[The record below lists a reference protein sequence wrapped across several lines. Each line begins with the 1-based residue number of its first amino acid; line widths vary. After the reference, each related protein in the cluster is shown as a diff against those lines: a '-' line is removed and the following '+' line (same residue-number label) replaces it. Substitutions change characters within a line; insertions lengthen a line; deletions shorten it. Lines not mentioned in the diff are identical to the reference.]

1 MITFLICVAI
11 LIAGYFVYGEI
22 VTKILGPD
30 DSIATPAHRLADGV
44 DYVRLPW
51 WKVLLTQFLNIAG
64 LGPIFGAVSG
74 AMFGPVAFI
83 WITVGCIFI
92 GSVHDILVGYISMK
106 HDGLSISELVGLYL
120 GKYARWIMV
129 GFSLLLLMLVGVVFM
144 MPPAAWLESRIPLG
158 TMGIAPNFVWLMI
171 VVLYFVLATVLPI
184 DKLIS
189 KVFPL
194 FSLLMLLMCVLLFG
208 GIIIQMVQG
217 NAQMVEFTFNTP
229 HPAGLSAMPFLLVT
243 IACGAVSGFHATKSP
258 MMARCIEKE
267 SETKRVFFGAMI
279 IEGIVALIWAAVAMA
294 LVGDTFW
301 GATPQTVGAM
311 GGPGTVVDSMSFM
324 LLPDFLAY
332 FLVIIAIL
340 LVPITS
346 ADTGFRSM
354 RMIIGDAAKLDQTK
368 LMNRIY
374 ICIPMF
380 LIAVAIT
387 FIDFDIIWRY
397 FAWSNQTLAAVA
409 LWTGAA
415 WLATNRKF
423 HWIATVPSTFLTW
436 LSVAYILQ
444 APVEG
449 FGIDAT
455 ISNIVGVI
463 AAALALGLFLKKVPA
478 MQARKKA
485 A

>member
-1 MITFLICVAI
+1 MITFLVCVAI
-11 LIAGYFVYGEI
+11 LIAGYFIYGGVVNRI
-22 VTKILGPD
+22 IGPD
-30 DSIATPAHRLADGV
+30 DAHPTPAVRMADGV

-92 GSVHDILVGYISMK
+92 GSVHDMLVGYISLK

-120 GKYARWIMV
+120 GKWARWIMI

-144 MPPAAWLESRIPLG
+144 MPPAAWLESRFPLG
-158 TMGIAPNFVWLMI
+158 SLGIAPNFVWLM
-171 VVLYFVLATVLPI
+171 VVVFYFVLATVLPI
-184 DKLIS
+184 NKLIA
-189 KVFPL
+189 KIFPL
-194 FSLLMLLMCVLLFG
+194 FSIMMLLMCVLLFG
-208 GIIIQMVQG
+208 GILVQIFQG
-217 NAQMVEFTFNTP
+217 DAQMVEFTFNTP
-229 HPAGLSAMPFLLVT
+229 HPAGLNAMPFLLVT

-258 MMARCIEKE
+258 MMARCLEKE
-267 SETKRVFFGAMI
+267 SQTQRVFFGAMI

-294 LVGDTFW
+294 LFGDRFW
-301 GATPQTVGAM
+301 GADPQTVGAL
-311 GGPGTVVDSMSFM
+311 GGPGYVVDSMSFM
-324 LLPDFLAY
+324 LLPEFLAY

-354 RMIIGDAAKLDQTK
+354 RMIIGDAMKMDQTK
-368 LMNRIY
+368 LLNRIY
-374 ICIPMF
+374 ICLPMF
-380 LIAVAIT
+380 AIAVAIT
-387 FIDFDIIWRY
+387 FVDFDIIWRY

-415 WLATNRKF
+415 WLVVNHKF
-423 HWIATVPSTFLTW
+423 HWIGTLPATFLTW

-455 ISNIVGVI
+455 ISNIIGTL
-463 AAALALGLFLKKVPA
+463 AALLTLGLFMKATPV
-478 MQARKKA
+478 MRARKPVV
-485 A
+485 